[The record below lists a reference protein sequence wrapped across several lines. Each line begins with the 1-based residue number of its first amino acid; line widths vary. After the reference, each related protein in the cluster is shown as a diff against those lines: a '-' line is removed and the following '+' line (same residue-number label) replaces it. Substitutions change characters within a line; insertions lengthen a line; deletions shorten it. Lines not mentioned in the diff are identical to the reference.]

1 MFKHTGN
8 RFTALTTGAAMATL
22 LLLSGCSQTV
32 VGTANRN
39 FQADNENA
47 MDALFR
53 VQLPMKPDPSS
64 ISDESDGIWTTSH
77 AVRQDHGDTI
87 PSRWEVSGITFQ
99 DNSTPLTLR
108 QIATKITAGTGIP
121 IYFNPDISSAIFG
134 AGGKPGGSR
143 SGSASHKA
151 GSDAE
156 QALGDLGVS
165 AAGGAPD
172 ESNTD
177 IHETFGDAQR
187 VLVRFHSGPISKL
200 MTEVTSPFGLTWR
213 YSRQNGGYFE
223 ISRNVVRTYYINA
236 LPLSALKMEGD
247 LTQVLNSAA
256 SGSGGQQTSSS
267 SGSTNLKTTESFD
280 VSIWQELTD
289 GVQGILAMSGDEGK
303 VMAEKSTS
311 TMTVAAPPQTMDRVQ
326 RYIERQNE
334 ILSKTVS
341 LHVDVIS
348 IQLKTSDSVALK
360 LNGLLNKAN
369 RFALDYG
376 TGGTSELV
384 AAADAGQALL
394 GKISGDGSSSGTE
407 FLVQQLS
414 SIGNVSV
421 DNQGDASTLSG
432 MPVPLQI
439 AQTIGYLAEVQT
451 MVTSTSSASA
461 SNSQTTMT
469 PGSVV
474 VGLNLRMLPQ
484 VLPDNRRV
492 RLHLTASL
500 SDLHG
505 TDNGFDKYST
515 GNQTIQLPNIIS
527 RNIQQDM
534 TIPNGRTYYV
544 SGVSQ
549 TSITVN
555 KEGTGTG
562 SMLALG
568 GSQSGIKLRTMFIV
582 AITPAILTQD
592 VISFQDGM

>member
-1 MFKHTGN
+1 M
-8 RFTALTTGAAMATL
+8 AMAKPFNAFILATL
-22 LLLSGCSQTV
+22 LGTTACSQTAI
-32 VGTANRN
+32 GTANRA
-39 FQADNENA
+39 FQAENENA
-47 MDALFR
+47 LDALFR
-53 VQLPMKPDPSS
+53 VQVPMKPNRSS
-64 ISDESDGIWTTSH
+64 VSDESDGIWTTSH
-77 AVRQDHGDTI
+77 AVRQDHGDPI
-87 PSRWEVSGITFQ
+87 PARWEVNGVTFQ
-99 DNSTPLTLR
+99 DSNTPLTLR
-108 QIATKITAGTGIP
+108 QIAAKITAGTGIP
-121 IYFNPDISSAIFG
+121 VYFNPDINQAVLG
-134 AGGKPGGSR
+134 TGGKKKGGPAN
-143 SGSASHKA
+143 ASSSK
-151 GSDAE
+151 SDGGVE

-165 AAGGAPD
+165 AQGPTAD
-172 ESNTD
+172 ESNGE

-187 VLVRFHSGPISKL
+187 ILVRFRSGALSKL
-200 MTEVTSPFGLTWR
+200 MTEVTTPFGLTWR

-223 ISRNVVRTYYINA
+223 VSRNIVRTYYINA
-236 LPLSALKMEGD
+236 LPLSALKLEGD

-256 SGSGGQQTSSS
+256 SGGGGQQMSSS
-267 SGSTNLKTTESFD
+267 SGSTSLKTTESFE
-280 VSIWQELTD
+280 VAIWSELEG
-289 GVQGILAMSGDEGK
+289 GVQGIIDMSGGEGK

-311 TMTVAAPPQTMDRVQ
+311 TITIAAPPQTMDRIQ

-334 ILSKTVS
+334 ILSKTVA

-348 IQLKTSDSVALK
+348 IQLKSSDSAALK

-376 TGGTSELV
+376 TGGASELA
-384 AAADAGQALL
+384 AAADAGQAIL
-394 GKISGDGSSSGTE
+394 GKISGDGSSAGTE

-421 DNQGDASTLSG
+421 DSQGDASTLSG

-484 VLPDNRRV
+484 VMPDNRRI

-505 TDNGFDKYST
+505 TDNGFNKYST
-515 GNQTIQLPNIIS
+515 GNQTIQLPDIIS
-527 RNIQQDM
+527 RNIQQD
-534 TIPNGRTYYV
+534 TVIPNGRTYYV

-549 TSITVN
+549 TSVTVN
-555 KEGTGTG
+555 KDGTGTG

-582 AITPAILTQD
+582 AITPSILTQD
-592 VISFQDGM
+592 VIDYSDGI